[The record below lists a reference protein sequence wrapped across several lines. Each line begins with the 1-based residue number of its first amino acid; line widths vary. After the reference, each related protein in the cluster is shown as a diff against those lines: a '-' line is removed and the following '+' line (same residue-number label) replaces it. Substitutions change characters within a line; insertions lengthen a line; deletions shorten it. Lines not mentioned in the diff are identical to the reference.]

1 MPRALRPRSTAPVRS
16 PRQVGTASPPRVLF
30 VSSHSQMGGSERVL
44 EDLLDEL
51 PSGTVSDV
59 VALQEGPLVGRLR
72 DRGLPVEVIATSGS
86 GAAMAR
92 SAARLAVLLR
102 RVRPE
107 VVHANGVKAAVVA
120 VAATRM
126 SAPLRSVPVVWMKHD
141 VSLDGPVGRA
151 LARSCAAVACVS
163 REVASALERTAR
175 TVIVHPGV
183 HIDAVRAVEEA
194 EELRRR
200 LGLAGPVVT
209 VIGRL
214 DPAKG
219 HGELLEAL
227 PHVVSEVPDVSALLV
242 GADDPHHPG
251 VRERLSERAR
261 RLQVSHRVQMPG
273 HQPAPAVIAA
283 SDVVCVPTVPRPDGS
298 GREGFGLV
306 AAEAITLGVPVAG
319 YDVGA
324 TGEVL
329 QGAGRLVEVGD
340 RVALAQQ
347 IVRLVADPAAR
358 AHAIV
363 RGQERAADLTIA
375 HMAERLS
382 DLYREVAR

>member
-1 MPRALRPRSTAPVRS
+1 M
-16 PRQVGTASPPRVLF
+16 LF
-30 VSSHSQMGGSERVL
+30 VSSHSRMGGSERVL
-44 EDLLDEL
+44 EDLVDALRRGVV
-51 PSGTVSDV
+51 PDV
-59 VALQEGPLVGRLR
+59 VALEDGPLVGRLR

-86 GAAMAR
+86 GAAMTR
-92 SAARLAVLLR
+92 SAARLAARLR
-102 RVRPE
+102 RVRPQ

-126 SAPLRSVPVVWMKHD
+126 SAPLRPVPVVWMKHD

-163 REVASALERTAR
+163 REVASALGRAGR
-175 TVIVHPGV
+175 IVIVHTGV
-183 HIDAVRAVEEA
+183 RIDAERATEEA
-194 EELRRR
+194 EALPLR
-200 LGLAGPVVT
+200 LDLNGPVDAVL
-209 VIGRL
+209 GRL

-219 HGELLEAL
+219 HEELLEAL
-227 PHVVSEVPDVSALLV
+227 PHVMADLPDVTALLV
-242 GADDPHHPG
+242 GADDPQHRG
-251 VRERLSERAR
+251 VRERLDERAR
-261 RLQVSHRVQMPG
+261 RLQVADHVRMPG
-273 HQPAPAVIAA
+273 HQSAPAVIAA

-298 GREGFGLV
+298 GREGFGLA

-340 RVALAQQ
+340 RVALARE
-347 IVRLVADPAAR
+347 IVRLIADPAAR
-358 AHAIV
+358 ALAV
-363 RGQERAADLTIA
+363 TRGRERAAHLTVTR
-375 HMAERLS
+375 MAERLS

>member
-1 MPRALRPRSTAPVRS
+1 MVRALRPRPTAPDRS
-16 PRQVGTASPPRVLF
+16 PQQVGTASPPRVLF
-30 VSSHSQMGGSERVL
+30 VSSHSQLGGSEQVL
-44 EDLLDEL
+44 EDLLGAL
-51 PSGTVSDV
+51 PPGTVSEV
-59 VALQEGPLVGRLR
+59 VVLQEGPLVGRLR
-72 DRGLPVEVIATSGS
+72 DHGLPAEVIATSGS
-86 GAAMAR
+86 RAAMAR

-102 RVRPE
+102 RVRPQ

-120 VAATRM
+120 VAATRL
-126 SAPLRSVPVVWMKHD
+126 SAPLRPVPVVWMKHD
-141 VSLDGPVGRA
+141 VSLDGPVGRG
-151 LARSCAAVACVS
+151 LARCCAAVACVS
-163 REVASALERTAR
+163 REVASALDGAAR

-183 HIDAVRAVEEA
+183 RIDVVQAVDGAD
-194 EELRRR
+194 ELRRR
-200 LGLAGPVVT
+200 LRLTGRVLT
-209 VIGRL
+209 VMGRL

-227 PHVVSEVPDVSALLV
+227 PHVLSQVPDVTALLV
-242 GADDPHHPG
+242 GGDDPQHMG
-251 VRERLSERAR
+251 VRERLSERAH

-273 HQPAPAVIAA
+273 HQPATAVIAA

-329 QGAGRLVEVGD
+329 QGAGRLVEVGN
-340 RVALAQQ
+340 RAALAQE
-347 IVRLVADPAAR
+347 IVRLIADPAAR
-358 AHAIV
+358 AHAV
-363 RGQERAADLTIA
+363 TRGKERAADLTVA

-382 DLYREVAR
+382 DLYRKVAR